1 MQIFNRQKA
10 LELVGEDSELLF
22 ILLQEFIK
30 TEFSIEHLIQLIQGN
45 KKEEAASYVHRVK
58 GAGRQ
63 LAMEKLAQSGQK
75 LEDVLRGKTTGELI
89 PLAEE
94 FYNDYEQALKEA
106 ESFMNE

>member
-10 LELVGEDSELLF
+10 LELVGEDSELLS

-30 TEFSIEHLIQLIQGN
+30 TEFSVEHLIQLIQEN
-45 KKEEAASYVHRVK
+45 NKEEAAGYTHRVK

-75 LEDVLRGKTTGELI
+75 LEDVLREKTTGEMI
-89 PLAEE
+89 PLVEE
-94 FYNDYEQALKEA
+94 FYSDYEQALKEA
-106 ESFMNE
+106 KKFMNE